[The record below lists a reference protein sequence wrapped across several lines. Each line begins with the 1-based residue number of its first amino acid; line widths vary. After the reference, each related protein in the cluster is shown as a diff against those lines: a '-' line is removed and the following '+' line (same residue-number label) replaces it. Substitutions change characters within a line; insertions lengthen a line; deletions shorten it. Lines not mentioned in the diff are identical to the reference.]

1 MELKKTL
8 LDHLAW
14 LIPNSKLRNSF
25 RFNVFF
31 PLEIDYFMRYLK
43 YKKDVK
49 DCPTFFVRNDWE
61 RSSLD
66 FENNFL
72 FQRIKENFL
81 PNLKISLRPP
91 DIEFFGPLGSPK
103 FVKKSKAKIKIFFTG
118 ECVDNESIN
127 KMWKQYSDN
136 LVNDVDISM
145 GFNRL
150 DESKHE
156 NYIRFPLWLLYH
168 FHSILHKNTTKD
180 DIAKRVKGIN
190 ETQFPKTKFGSLVAG
205 HDQTNIRQPMYD
217 AMSKIDYIH
226 APGNFIKN
234 DPSLK
239 GKYNND
245 KQAYLKEFKFN
256 ICAENT
262 ISDGYIT
269 EKIFDAFS
277 SGCIPIYSGDKKL
290 EPNVINTKSVLF
302 WEKNANNECL
312 LKEIENLHKNQK
324 LYDAFIKEKKLL
336 DSATDFIWNRREKVL
351 NRLEHLIEK
360 KMK

>member
-1 MELKKTL
+1 MKRTTL
-8 LDHLAW
+8 DYIAW
-14 LIPNSKLRNSF
+14 LIPNQKLRNNF

-31 PLEIDYFMRYLK
+31 LLEIDYFLHYLK

-49 DCPTFFVRNDWE
+49 GCPTFFVRNDWL
-61 RSSLD
+61 RSSLY

-72 FQRIKENFL
+72 FQRIKEKFL
-81 PNLKISLRPP
+81 TNLKIRLRPP
-91 DIEFFGPLGSPK
+91 DIEFFGPMGRLK
-103 FVKKSKAKIKIFFTG
+103 FVKRSKAKIKIFFTG

-127 KMWKQYSDN
+127 KIWKQYSDN

-145 GFNRL
+145 GFNHL
-150 DESKHE
+150 DENKHE
-156 NYIRFPLWLLYH
+156 NYVRFPLWILSH

-180 DIAKRVKGIN
+180 DIAKRVKEIN
-190 ETQFPKTKFGSLVAG
+190 ESIFPKTKFTSLVAG
-205 HDQTNIRQPMYD
+205 HDQSNIRQPMYD
-217 AMSKIDYIH
+217 AISKIDYIH

-234 DPSLK
+234 DPTLK
-239 GKYNND
+239 EKFNNN
-245 KQAYLKEFKFN
+245 KNEYLKEFKFN

-290 EPNVINTKSVLF
+290 EPSVINTKSVLF
-302 WEKNANNECL
+302 WEKNNSNEYL

-336 DSATDFIWNRREKVL
+336 DSATDFIWDRREKVL
-351 NRLEHLIEK
+351 NRLKYLIEK
-360 KMK
+360 KMT